1 MVLKIQFNSH
11 KLKLF
16 YVIFVK
22 KYQNRNANNALNQIF
37 AATIQ
42 NLLNMKNS
50 IQIQKDS
57 V

>member
-1 MVLKIQFNSH
+1 MVLKIPFNSH

-22 KYQNRNANNALNQIF
+22 KYQSRNANDALNQIF

-42 NLLNMKNS
+42 NLLNMNNS
-50 IQIQKDS
+50 IQIQKNS